1 MPFMEKGMVTGMKKL
16 GVWLIIIGVFFLSI
30 DIAIQMGNAY
40 PEMVK
45 TPLLGELFQNNVI
58 NNFIGSRPSIDI
70 FNDLIGLVLIFLGSA
85 LLIKRSRIFIAAILL
100 VPVTSVLYVIIPQLP
115 YYFQAKELYVRVAGY
130 NFLLVFLIIL
140 IEYLVMHGII
150 KMTNCV
156 ENRWHSNEM
165 QIGWIIVM
173 INKGLLIGIK
183 FFFGHNILYFV
194 YSVVMFAAAV
204 FFANRLVKTLE
215 YEPEVNL

>member
-1 MPFMEKGMVTGMKKL
+1 MKKL
-16 GVWLIIIGVFFLSI
+16 GNWLIIIGVFFLSI

-45 TPLLGELFQNNVI
+45 TQLLGELFQNNVI
-58 NNFIGSRPSIDI
+58 NNFIGNKPSIDI
-70 FNDLIGLVLIFLGSA
+70 FNDLIGLVFIFIGSA
-85 LLIKRSRIFIAAILL
+85 LLVKRSRIFIAAILL
-100 VPVTSVLYVIIPQLP
+100 APVTSVLYVIILRLP
-115 YYFQAKELYVRVAGY
+115 YYFQARELYVIVAGC

-140 IEYLVMHGII
+140 IEYIVMNGFI

-165 QIGWIIVM
+165 QIGFMVVM
-173 INKGLLIGIK
+173 INKGLLIGIR
-183 FFFGHNILYFV
+183 FFFGYNILYIV
-194 YSVVMFAAAV
+194 YSIVMFAAAV
-204 FFANRLVKTLE
+204 FFANRLLKTLE

>member
-1 MPFMEKGMVTGMKKL
+1 MKKL
-16 GVWLIIIGVFFLSI
+16 GNWLIIIGVFFLSI

-45 TPLLGELFQNNVI
+45 TQLLGELFQNNVI
-58 NNFIGSRPSIDI
+58 NNFIGNKPSIDI
-70 FNDLIGLVLIFLGSA
+70 FNDLIGLVFIFIGSA
-85 LLIKRSRIFIAAILL
+85 LLVKRSGIFIAAILL
-100 VPVTSVLYVIIPQLP
+100 APVTSVLYVIILRLP
-115 YYFQAKELYVRVAGY
+115 YYFQARELYVRVAGC

-140 IEYLVMHGII
+140 IEYIVMNGFI

-165 QIGWIIVM
+165 QIGFMVVM
-173 INKGLLIGIK
+173 INKGLLIGIR
-183 FFFGHNILYFV
+183 FFFGYNILYIV
-194 YSVVMFAAAV
+194 YSIVMFAAAV
-204 FFANRLVKTLE
+204 FFANRLLKTLE

>member
-1 MPFMEKGMVTGMKKL
+1 MKKL
-16 GVWLIIIGVFFLSI
+16 GIWLIIIGVFFLSI

-40 PEMVK
+40 PEMIK
-45 TPLLGELFQNNVI
+45 TQLLGELFQNNVI
-58 NNFIGSRPSIDI
+58 NNFIGSKPSIDI
-70 FNDLIGLVLIFLGSA
+70 FNDLIGLAFIFLGSA
-85 LLIKRSRIFIAAILL
+85 LLIKRSRIFVAAILL
-100 VPVTSVLYVIIPQLP
+100 APVTSVLYVIILQLP
-115 YYFQAKELYVRVAGY
+115 YYFQARELYVRVARY

-140 IEYLVMHGII
+140 IEYIVMHGII

-165 QIGWIIVM
+165 QIGFIVVM

-183 FFFGHNILYFV
+183 FFYGYNLIYIA
-194 YSVVMFAAAV
+194 YSIVMFAAAV
-204 FFANRLVKTLE
+204 FFANRLFKTLE

>member
-1 MPFMEKGMVTGMKKL
+1 MKKL
-16 GVWLIIIGVFFLSI
+16 GNWLIIIGVFFLSI

-45 TPLLGELFQNNVI
+45 TQLLGELFQNNVI
-58 NNFIGSRPSIDI
+58 NNFIGNKPSIDI
-70 FNDLIGLVLIFLGSA
+70 FNDLIGLVFIFIGSA
-85 LLIKRSRIFIAAILL
+85 LLVKRSRIFIAAILL
-100 VPVTSVLYVIIPQLP
+100 APVTSVLYVIILRLP
-115 YYFQAKELYVRVAGY
+115 YYFQARELYVRVAGC

-140 IEYLVMHGII
+140 IEYIVMNGFI

-165 QIGWIIVM
+165 QIGFMVVM
-173 INKGLLIGIK
+173 INKGLLIGIR
-183 FFFGHNILYFV
+183 FFFGYNILYIV
-194 YSVVMFAAAV
+194 YSIVMFAAAV
-204 FFANRLVKTLE
+204 FFANRLLKTLE